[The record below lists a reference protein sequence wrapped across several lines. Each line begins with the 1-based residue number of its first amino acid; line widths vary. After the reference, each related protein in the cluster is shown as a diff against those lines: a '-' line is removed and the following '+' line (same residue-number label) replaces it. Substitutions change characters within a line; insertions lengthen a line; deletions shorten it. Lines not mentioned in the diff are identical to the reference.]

1 MKPIQKQ
8 TSPGKFITYLVM
20 LSSIDLVLLLVYLAD
35 NFVFQH
41 YHEGTNE
48 YFILNNI
55 LILIFFLAEWFI
67 YVAAFI
73 TYPLK
78 HLMISSSIIWIN
90 VLAVER
96 FFAIVHPFQIE

>member
-48 YFILNNI
+48 SFH
-55 LILIFFLAEWFI
+55 
-67 YVAAFI
+67 
-73 TYPLK
+73 LK
-78 HLMISSSIIWIN
+78 
-90 VLAVER
+90 
-96 FFAIVHPFQIE
+96 